1 MSSNTAQRWWVRMAA
16 RWLARVDGVSGQ
28 IRVFSLGVTAFST
41 FSLLLQNSGHGKLVA
56 PLGVVLAILVP
67 VYTYLYAEK
76 GVWNQVN
83 RDKMDMSTNYAG
95 PTLRID
101 DELIAR
107 GIIAGLNGKELTDS
121 ERRAISNELDKA
133 FDENRD
139 GIELND

>member
-1 MSSNTAQRWWVRMAA
+1 MSSNTAERWWVRMAA

-41 FSLLLQNSGHGKLVA
+41 FSLLLQNSGHGELVA
-56 PLGVVLAILVP
+56 PLGIVLAILVP
-67 VYTYLYAEK
+67 VYTYLYAEE

-107 GIIAGLNGKELTDS
+107 GVIAGMNGEELTDS
-121 ERRAISNELDKA
+121 ERQAISNELDKA
-133 FDENRD
+133 FAENRD
-139 GIELND
+139 GIQIND